1 MILRE
6 YQQRG
11 VDQIRARFA
20 AGVRRVLYTA
30 PTGSG
35 KTVLF
40 AYIARGAAAK
50 GKRVCILVH
59 RRELVLQTCARL
71 DYPHAVIAA
80 GFPADPRQTIQVA
93 SVQTLINRLGQY
105 PQFDLIVVDEAHHCR
120 AASYETILAMHP
132 AARVLGVTATPCRLD
147 GRGLGDLF
155 QELIHGPSVR
165 SLIDDGYLAEPIVYA
180 PSMIDTAGVHRA
192 HGDYVTRELAA
203 VADRPTITG
212 DAITHYRRYADRIPG
227 IAFCVSVEH
236 ARHVAADFQ
245 GAGYIARCVD
255 GGTPQAE
262 RDHAIAAL
270 GSGRIHMVTSCD
282 LISEGV
288 DVPIVGCGIMLRPTQ
303 STALAIQQT
312 GRCLRTAPGKRR
324 AIILDHAG
332 NTLRHGLPDDDRDWT
347 LEHGHARR
355 AVSGDDDKVSVRIC
369 PHCFYAHA
377 TGPVCPGCGYEYPI
391 EGRDIAE
398 RDGELVLQTREEKLA
413 EQAAA
418 TDFNALV
425 DIEVNRRYK
434 PGWALHVWRTRGHPI
449 TFQEYKEIEKR
460 RGYKPGWA
468 WIRSKMKLSEAN

>member
-50 GKRVCILVH
+50 DKRVCILVH
-59 RRELVLQTCARL
+59 RRELVLQTCAKL
-71 DYPHAVIAA
+71 EHPHGVIAA

-105 PQFDLIVVDEAHHCR
+105 PQFDLIVCDEAQHAR
-120 AASYETILAMHP
+120 AASWETILAMHP

-155 QELIHGPSVR
+155 QELIRGPSVR
-165 SLIDDGYLAEPIVYA
+165 SLIDDGYLAEPVVYA
-180 PSMIDTAGVHRA
+180 PSTIDTAGVHRA

-212 DAITHYRRYADRIPG
+212 DAITHYRRHADRVPT

-236 ARHVAADFQ
+236 ARHVARDFQ
-245 GAGYIARCVD
+245 AAGYIARCVD
-255 GGTPQAE
+255 GGTREAE
-262 RDHAIAAL
+262 RDDAIAAL
-270 GSGRIHMVTSCD
+270 GSGRIHVLTSCE

-303 STALAIQQT
+303 STALAIQQM
-312 GRCLRTAPGKRR
+312 GRCLRPAPGKRR

-332 NTLRHGLPDDDRDWT
+332 NTLRHGLPDDDREWS

-355 AVSGDDDKVSVRIC
+355 PASGADDQVSVRIC
-369 PHCFYAHA
+369 PRCFYAHA
-377 TGPVCPGCGYEYPI
+377 TGPVCPGCGYEYPV
-391 EGRDIAE
+391 EGRDVAE

-413 EQAAA
+413 EQATA
-418 TDFNALV
+418 TDFASLV
-425 DIEVNRRYK
+425 DIEVKRRYR
-434 PGWALHVWRTRGHPI
+434 PGWALHVWRTRGNPV
-449 TFQEYKEIEKR
+449 TFNEYKEIEEQ
-460 RGYKPGWA
+460 RGYKHGWA
-468 WIRSKMKLSEAN
+468 WIRARMEGIHA